1 MTSEDPQG
9 HHYPEDGPV
18 KRPMLTLEEFKA
30 THPVSP
36 AVERAITSKSNLRI
50 RLYDLRADSGLS
62 IKRFARRLGV
72 TKTDVE
78 RVEEG
83 DFEGVTVEVLDK
95 YAGALGK
102 VLVVTIRG
110 DGASPFYDLT
120 PKDDGA
126 A

>member
-1 MTSEDPQG
+1 
-9 HHYPEDGPV
+9 
-18 KRPMLTLEEFKA
+18 MLTLEEFKA
-30 THPVSP
+30 TQPVSP

-83 DFEGVTVEVLDK
+83 DFESVTVEVLDK

-110 DGASPFYDLT
+110 DSASPFYDLT